1 MPARKSP
8 SRNLPQNFIGQKE
21 SPARKVL
28 DWYRHNRRHLPWRG
42 QLGETADPYHV
53 LLSEFMLQQT
63 VVATVI
69 PYFKRFLVRWETLAD
84 FAKAPRSEVMGA
96 WAGLGYYARA
106 RNLHR
111 TAQIVMAEY
120 GGQLP
125 REEKVLRTLPG
136 IGEYTA
142 AAIRAFAFGDKAIVL
157 DANGERII
165 ARYAGISTPL
175 PQAKG
180 EIKATLA
187 QLTPDK
193 NAGDFAQGLMDL
205 GQTICRARQPPLCSA
220 CPLVDNCQAYLS
232 GDPSSLPKKLV
243 KQRRPIRRGHVL
255 VVVSA
260 DKRVLLLRRG
270 DKGLLGGMHVFPTS
284 GWADGSPKRVQYPP
298 EKNSVLAGLNA
309 VFTGD
314 PQYIIQKQPVRHVF
328 THFAVEL
335 KVAYVGEVKRGQ
347 LKKLVGSAEGVW
359 VPASQLDRGDGVALP
374 TVMRKVAVAV
384 GLLSGE
390 RHAAQ

>member
-1 MPARKSP
+1 MPAKKSP
-8 SRNLPQNFIGQKE
+8 SRNSLRQKE
-21 SPARKVL
+21 SPAQRVL
-28 DWYRHNRRHLPWRG
+28 DWYRHNRRDLPWRAR
-42 QLGETADPYHV
+42 LGKTVDPYHV

-69 PYFKRFLVRWETLAD
+69 PYFNRFLARWGTLAD

-106 RNLHR
+106 RNLHQ

-125 REEKVLRTLPG
+125 RDEKVLRTLPG

-142 AAIRAFAFGDKAIVL
+142 AAIRAFAFGEKAVVL

-165 ARYAGISTPL
+165 ARYAGIATPL
-175 PQAKG
+175 PHGKG

-187 QLTPDK
+187 QLTPDVH
-193 NAGDFAQGLMDL
+193 AGDFAQGLMDL
-205 GQTICRARQPPLCSA
+205 GQTICLARQPPLCRA
-220 CPLVDNCQAYLS
+220 CPLADDCQAYLS

-243 KQRRPIRRGHVL
+243 KKERPRRHGHVL

-260 DKRVLLLRRG
+260 DKHVLLLRRG

-284 GWADGSPKRVQYPP
+284 GWADGSPKRVRYPP
-298 EKNSVLAGLNA
+298 EKDSILAGLIA
-309 VFTGD
+309 DFASD
-314 PQYIIQKQPVRHVF
+314 PHYVIQKQPVRHVF
-328 THFAVEL
+328 THFALEL
-335 KVAYVGEVKRGQ
+335 KVAYVGEVKRGT
-347 LKKLVGSAEGVW
+347 LKKLVAQAGGVW
-359 VPASQLDRGDGVALP
+359 VPIAQLDRGDGIALP
-374 TVMRKVAVAV
+374 TAMRKVAVAV

-390 RHAAQ
+390 RHVAQ